1 MLNDKH
7 YQDGGLD
14 THAAFIA
21 AQPTPLI
28 WKIIEALTSRLRP
41 QPAAQAQESEQA
53 HAGSA
58 SIYKSVRLR

>member
-7 YQDGGLD
+7 YLDGDLD

-28 WKIIEALTSRLRP
+28 WKIIEALSSRLRSR
-41 QPAAQAQESEQA
+41 PAAQDPETVQA
-53 HAGSA
+53 PAGSP